1 MNHLILLLEKG
12 KQLLVSHVKGNP
24 PILYLCLLSVDDF
37 RIEPPTFEKNWICTY
52 LLCANTGSHKTLG
65 TILRDPIVPSS
76 VGQVGL
82 SGYSAVFSSQSAR

>member
-37 RIEPPTFEKNWICTY
+37 RIEPPTFVKKLDMY
-52 LLCANTGSHKTLG
+52 LSA
-65 TILRDPIVPSS
+65 LRKYR
-76 VGQVGL
+76 VGIQ
-82 SGYSAVFSSQSAR
+82 RRRN

>member
-1 MNHLILLLEKG
+1 MVNHLILLEKG

-52 LLCANTGSHKTLG
+52 LLCANTGLGFNGVVIDLQHHFKTYPNFQNLPKF
-65 TILRDPIVPSS
+65 TTKI
-76 VGQVGL
+76 
-82 SGYSAVFSSQSAR
+82 